1 MTERDL
7 EQYLRDAVNSLQNQ
21 IVTLEFETERNEK
34 KIQFEETDA
43 KRGKKHTR
51 TDEQRFMHADC
62 LLLEYL
68 LVDDKN
74 ILPPIDKLHD
84 FRIDKYAIDA
94 KCISGPYFWPTVEN
108 IEWMYDGISR
118 GLLTHF
124 LFHTKHGPN
133 RILKEG
139 DSVSFNFVKLVRAK
153 DVLDNLEDYT
163 TKDGR
168 LTKRYYVNV

>member
-1 MTERDL
+1 MTERELD
-7 EQYLRDAVNSLQNQ
+7 QYLRTAVNSLQNQ
-21 IVTLEFETERNEK
+21 IVTSDFETERNEK

-43 KRGKKHTR
+43 RRGKLQTR
-51 TDEQRFMHADC
+51 TDVERFMHADC

-68 LVDDKN
+68 LVDN
-74 ILPPIDKLHD
+74 QNVLAPIDILHD

-94 KCISGPYFWPTVEN
+94 KCISGPFFWPTLEN
-108 IEWMYDGISR
+108 IKWMRNGIR
-118 GLLTHF
+118 DGLLTHF

-139 DSVSFNFVKLVRAK
+139 DSVSFNFVKLVRAQE
-153 DVLDNLEDYT
+153 VLDNLQDYT

-168 LTKRYYVNV
+168 QTKRYRV